1 MRGAPVFAHTRLR
14 EGFCETF
21 VRRKP
26 LLLVTAPN
34 DEHRVNVRKS
44 WRSSSNHT
52 EGYVLFQWIQKRA
65 TQREMLCEEKYKSYF
80 YLLSMD
86 NILSPSLNIVRH
98 WSFAIDFLAS
108 FFPTHRSRV
117 NKTIFWPM
125 TEKKKLLST
134 SRHWRTR
141 TAMRPYIGVYF
152 TWWVQGCDGYDRFQG
167 WLGTRSKNRNFLF
180 PPNGERDSYRGHV
193 LSSLITEVE
202 WARVD
207 ARSVLEEQVAIQVFA
222 GGL

>member
-108 FFPTHRSRV
+108 FFPTHCSRV

-125 TEKKKLLST
+125 TEKKKNCYRRRDTGEREQPCDRT
-134 SRHWRTR
+134 SVF
-141 TAMRPYIGVYF
+141 ISL
-152 TWWVQGCDGYDRFQG
+152 DGYRVAMD
-167 WLGTRSKNRNFLF
+167 TIDSK
-180 PPNGERDSYRGHV
+180 
-193 LSSLITEVE
+193 
-202 WARVD
+202 VD
-207 ARSVLEEQVAIQVFA
+207 
-222 GGL
+222 